1 MADPYIWDP
10 NSQSTL
16 AGFGRS
22 RPSSPLRIL
31 LIGGLGSVFF
41 DAVRFVPPFF
51 SGRLPTWDDNIGRQA
66 HLPML
71 VGVAVFCI
79 VAYALL
85 AGLWVKAVG
94 RAGEDVT

>member
-1 MADPYIWDP
+1 MAHRHFPHPDIRGTNDHPRCPRPY
-10 NSQSTL
+10 
-16 AGFGRS
+16 
-22 RPSSPLRIL
+22 SPLRVL
-31 LIGGLGSVFF
+31 CLGGVGSVFF
-41 DAVRFVPPFF
+41 DAVRFIPPFL

-71 VGVAVFCI
+71 VGVTVFCI